1 MRRRHRSVSTTLDV
15 GRYRLD
21 ANQSRISIRTLR
33 NNLLA
38 DEGSK
43 WARTQLVLIIKENI
57 GMGIPMALGHSI
69 TFIYFKRQTESSQLF
84 GI

>member
-21 ANQSRISIRTLR
+21 TNQSRISIRTLR

-43 WARTQLVLIIKENI
+43 WARTQLVLI
-57 GMGIPMALGHSI
+57 
-69 TFIYFKRQTESSQLF
+69 KRKYRYGNSNGF
-84 GI
+84 GT

>member
-1 MRRRHRSVSTTLDV
+1 MRRRHRSLSTSLEV

-21 ANQSRISIRTLR
+21 TNQSRMSIRTLR

-43 WARTQLVLIIKENI
+43 WARTELVFNKKKYQYENSNAWLKDI
-57 GMGIPMALGHSI
+57 LSHLYILKDGLKALS
-69 TFIYFKRQTESSQLF
+69 Y
-84 GI
+84 

>member
-21 ANQSRISIRTLR
+21 TNQSRISIRTLR

-43 WARTQLVLIIKENI
+43 WARTQLVLI
-57 GMGIPMALGHSI
+57 
-69 TFIYFKRQTESSQLF
+69 KREYRYGNSNGF
-84 GI
+84 GKYYHIIIF

>member
-21 ANQSRISIRTLR
+21 TNQSRISIRTLR

-43 WARTQLVLIIKENI
+43 WARTQLVLIKRKYRYGNSN
-57 GMGIPMALGHSI
+57 GLG
-69 TFIYFKRQTESSQLF
+69 T
-84 GI
+84 

>member
-1 MRRRHRSVSTTLDV
+1 MRRRHRSVSTSLDV

-21 ANQSRISIRTLR
+21 TNQSRISIRTLR

-43 WARTQLVLIIKENI
+43 WARTQLVLIERKYRYGNSN
-57 GMGIPMALGHSI
+57 G
-69 TFIYFKRQTESSQLF
+69 F
-84 GI
+84 GIYYQIYIF